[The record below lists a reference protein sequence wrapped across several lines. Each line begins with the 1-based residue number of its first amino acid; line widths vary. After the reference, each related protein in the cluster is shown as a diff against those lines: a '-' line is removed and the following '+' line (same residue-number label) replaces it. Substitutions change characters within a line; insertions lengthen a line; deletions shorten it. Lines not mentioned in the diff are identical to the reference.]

1 MSVMIFDFI
10 IVVIRL
16 PLFDLDKHLIV
27 VDSGDYLSEK
37 TYVTFRETKKSTPD
51 SKKEIE
57 EPVVEIPLEVTSDL
71 TENFEK
77 DKSVKQY
84 SSIAKSNALLEK
96 EGESSISQNN
106 VFLTEASLGNREPPV
121 YPLRALLQNIE
132 GYVVVEFTI
141 KSDGSVG
148 EIIIIES
155 VPKNIFDRSVIK
167 AVKKFRYS
175 PKIVQ
180 GKAIAVS
187 GIRNRFEFKLDG

>member
-1 MSVMIFDFI
+1 MIFGFI

-37 TYVTFRETKKSTPD
+37 TYVTFRETKKPTPD
-51 SKKEIE
+51 SQKEIE

-84 SSIAKSNALLEK
+84 SSIAKSNSLLEK

-187 GIRNRFEFKLDG
+187 GIRNRFEFKFD